1 MPTCSSCGGGPPNLP
16 QYIKSLSTG
25 EMRWNTERTRFDN
38 TWDLFRVTNPDG
50 MVWCASKIEA
60 YAARDDDGIV
70 ERFRVAAE
78 S

>member
-1 MPTCSSCGGGPPNLP
+1 
-16 QYIKSLSTG
+16 
-25 EMRWNTERTRFDN
+25 MRWNTERTRFDN